1 MSKSEGGKIGTTV
14 VGSGPHNGVPGE
26 GNARIKEQRETCWI
40 EQPGSKQGNREPQ
53 KFLSMAETWSTAVCS
68 GWGRGEDTTT
78 ANGSLLTLNLG
89 VGVVATRD
97 RTIR

>member
-26 GNARIKEQRETCWI
+26 GIARIKEQRETCWI

-53 KFLSMAETWSTAVCS
+53 KVSEH
-68 GWGRGEDTTT
+68 GR
-78 ANGSLLTLNLG
+78 NMVHSSVQWLG
-89 VGVVATRD
+89 KG
-97 RTIR
+97 